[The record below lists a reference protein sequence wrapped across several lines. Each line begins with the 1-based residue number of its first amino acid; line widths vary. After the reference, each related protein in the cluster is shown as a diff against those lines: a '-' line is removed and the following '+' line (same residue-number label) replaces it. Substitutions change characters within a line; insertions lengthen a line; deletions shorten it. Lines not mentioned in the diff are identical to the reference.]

1 MEKKDLKVTTYKE
14 KEGYVFISYSSND
27 SDEVF
32 NEYVLPL
39 QEKYGLR
46 VFCDMDFQ
54 NRATQ
59 NWTTQMRE
67 NLESAQAC
75 IIFISDTY
83 VSSYACLLEV
93 LVATYKKIPII
104 KVMLKKPT
112 ESDDDIERE
121 ISSSTVGQF
130 KRIGKQLELGKFN
143 EATLCYLDISEYI
156 ENEKISKR
164 HISKAFINYLPQI
177 KGNYLLSSN
186 GLLAIKNSIEEIQ
199 SKEAFDKVGKVEQS
213 EIVEE
218 IVEVTDSNRVIED
231 TPDMKEFN
239 ENTSVDNSLEEKPK
253 KKKFS
258 VTGDINYVL
267 YGEENT
273 GNQSDIMIMT
283 FGKVLKKH
291 PEYIDRAI
299 ETFTCLSD
307 IDYSNKKNCGTDM
320 PSYFRVCYTFE
331 IQGKTVCVGTAYGMD
346 DKLKLM
352 AKLLVMVGEDK
363 NILKMEGLELPVVKQ
378 RKCSNNSSDE
388 NGGATNGGEVYY
400 ISGNEKVGNQSKMM
414 WDVFEALTEN
424 YPDKIN
430 SLTTLTSVKL
440 AKDVQ
445 NANTKNAD
453 PTYFRGCMSFDVNG
467 EEYLVGTSYGRTD
480 KMKQIYKMISLCGA
494 PDDFFTLSGE
504 ETLKKPTTR
513 SKKQYDI

>member
-1 MEKKDLKVTTYKE
+1 MNKADLKVTTYKE
-14 KEGYVFISYSSND
+14 KEGHVFISYSSND
-27 SDEVF
+27 SDQVF

-46 VFCDMDFQ
+46 VFCDVDFQ

-67 NLESAQAC
+67 NLEAAQAC
-75 IIFISDTY
+75 IIFISDSY

-93 LVATYKKIPII
+93 LVATYKKVPII
-104 KVMLKKPT
+104 KVMLEKPT
-112 ESDDDIERE
+112 ESADDVEKA
-121 ISSSTVGQF
+121 ISGSTVAQF

-164 HISKAFINYLPQI
+164 HISKAFIEYLPQI

-199 SKEAFDKVGKVEQS
+199 NKETFG
-213 EIVEE
+213 
-218 IVEVTDSNRVIED
+218 EVTDSNKVIEEISD
-231 TPDMKEFN
+231 TDELGEKTPEEDSKE
-239 ENTSVDNSLEEKPK
+239 ESSK
-253 KKKFS
+253 KKRYS

-267 YGEENT
+267 YGEEKT

-299 ETFTCLSD
+299 ETFTCLSGV
-307 IDYSNKKNCGTDM
+307 DYSDKKNCGTDM
-320 PSYFRVCYTFE
+320 PSYFRVCYTVE
-331 IQGKTVCVGTAYGMD
+331 IEGKTVCIGTSYGID

-352 AKLLVMVGEDK
+352 AKLLVLVGEERDV
-363 NILKMEGLELPVVKQ
+363 LKMEGLELPVVKQ
-378 RKCSNNSSDE
+378 KKNGSSRCENNCTA
-388 NGGATNGGEVYY
+388 GGGEVYY
-400 ISGNEKVGNQSKMM
+400 VLGNKKEGNQSSMV
-414 WDVFEALTEN
+414 WDVFEALAER
-424 YPDKIN
+424 YPDKIEK
-430 SLTTLTSVKL
+430 LTTFGFVKR

-445 NANTKNAD
+445 DANTKTAQ
-453 PTYFRGCMSFDVNG
+453 PTAFISCKSFRVNG
-467 EEYLVGTSYGRTD
+467 EEYLVAVTYNRGQKIKNID
-480 KMKQIYKMISLCGA
+480 KMISACGA
-494 PDDFFTLSGE
+494 PDDFFVIEGE
-504 ETLKKPTTR
+504 AAVEKSATK